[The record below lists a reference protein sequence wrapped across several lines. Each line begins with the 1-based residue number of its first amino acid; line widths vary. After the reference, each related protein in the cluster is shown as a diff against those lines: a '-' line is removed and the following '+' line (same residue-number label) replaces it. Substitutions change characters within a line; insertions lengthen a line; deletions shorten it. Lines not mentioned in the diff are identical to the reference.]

1 MLLVMNFPL
10 YSPASWLFLRF
21 AFTYFGFNSITC
33 LRLNLKKNDMRCYK
47 IKKKKENL
55 PFPCSAMPEADN
67 TVNEGVDLQ
76 VTRKW
81 TDE

>member
-33 LRLNLKKNDMRCYK
+33 LRQEKNDMRCNK
-47 IKKKKENL
+47 IKKKENL

>member
-1 MLLVMNFPL
+1 
-10 YSPASWLFLRF
+10 
-21 AFTYFGFNSITC
+21 
-33 LRLNLKKNDMRCYK
+33 MRCNK
-47 IKKKKENL
+47 IKKKENL
-55 PFPCSAMPEADN
+55 PFPCSAMPQADN